1 MKALILDGKVV
12 QLSETA
18 FEVHESLTWVDCDD
32 SVEVGF
38 TYADGAFAHW
48 DKRTDEEKAADA
60 LAMLRRERNAKLAE
74 TDYLAL
80 SDNTMTAEMETYR
93 QALRDVPQQSG
104 FPTEITWP
112 TKPNE

>member
-12 QLSETA
+12 DLSETA

-60 LAMLRRERNAKLAE
+60 LAMLRRARDAKLAE

-80 SDNTMTAEMETYR
+80 SDNTMTAEMEAYR
-93 QALRDVPQQSG
+93 QALRDITETYQSLD
-104 FPTEITWP
+104 TVVWP
-112 TKPNE
+112 TKP

>member
-12 QLSETA
+12 DLSETA

-48 DKRTDEEKAADA
+48 DTRTDAEKAADE
-60 LAMLRRERNAKLAE
+60 LAMLRRARDAKLAE

-80 SDNTMTAEMETYR
+80 SDNTMTAEMEAYR
-93 QALRDVPQQSG
+93 QALRDI
-104 FPTEITWP
+104 TESATSLDDVVWP
-112 TKPNE
+112 TKPK